1 MARHWFTPAALAVL
15 WLSTAAFAEQA
26 SLPKYGVVGE
36 DDRKVIANVA
46 PPWSAIGHVNIG
58 GQRMRWICSGT
69 LVAPRVVLTAAHC
82 VVNFPKRKLHPM
94 RNINFVAGV
103 NKGKSKGSAKAKCV
117 KLLKD
122 TVGYDYIAAMGG
134 QQSAERQSPQQVVRD
149 LAVIVLNKDL
159 AKAGTIGIASNQSV
173 PVQGP
178 VAHASFPGTRRQ
190 VLTGQENCRTLV
202 SAVGLLVT
210 DCDIE
215 PGSSGG
221 PILVKEDGQYRLAGV
236 AVGYLEN
243 LGTLAVPAAS
253 IPQNFLTADC
263 P

>member
-1 MARHWFTPAALAVL
+1 MTPHRLVISALTLLWFSATAL
-15 WLSTAAFAEQA
+15 AEQA
-26 SLPKYGVVGE
+26 SLPRYGVVGE
-36 DDRKVIANVA
+36 DDRKVIANGA

-58 GQRMRWICSGT
+58 GRRMRWICSGT

-94 RNINFVAGV
+94 RDINFVAGV
-103 NKGKSKGSAKAKCV
+103 NKGKSKGAAKAKCV

-122 TVGYDYIAAMGG
+122 TVGYDYIAAIGG
-134 QQSAERQSPQQVVRD
+134 QQSAERQSPQQIVRD

-159 AKAGTIGIASNQSV
+159 AKAGTIGIASNRIV
-173 PVQGP
+173 PVQSP

-190 VLTGQENCRTLV
+190 VLTGQKNCRTLV

-210 DCDIE
+210 DCDVE

-221 PILVKEDGQYRLAGV
+221 PILVEEDGQYRLAGV

-253 IPQNFLTADC
+253 IPRNFLTADC